1 MISRHLLVAN
11 IPKKY
16 NAADIGKH
24 FNSFGSLSGIQSL
37 RTTDVGKTMR
47 IEYENVDDARATHA
61 MVHVMDGSR
70 LQIDFVDENGV
81 SPPYV
86 EEEAAA
92 IKGERPPTRS
102 IPRMPPTTL
111 RPPPRYAPYE
121 RRRSPPRGWRRS
133 PPRRSPPRQE
143 PPKEPRQDPP
153 KVTCGKCKRTFV
165 SSYKGTNP
173 LCYTC
178 KRVPEPN
185 PKPEEPTEVAED
197 PLPNL
202 LSDSG
207 EELENY

>member
-16 NAADIGKH
+16 NAADIGSH

-47 IEYENVDDARATHA
+47 IEYEHVDDARATHA

-70 LQIDFVDENGV
+70 LQIDFVDENSV

-92 IKGERPPTRS
+92 IKGERPPTRT

-121 RRRSPPRGWRRS
+121 RRRS

-153 KVTCGKCKRTFV
+153 KVTCGKCNRTFV

-178 KRVPEPN
+178 KRVPEP
-185 PKPEEPTEVAED
+185 KPEESIQTAEES
-197 PLPNL
+197 LPNL
-202 LSDSG
+202 LSDSD
-207 EELENY
+207 ELENY